1 MAHLKMKKKF
11 LIAAL
16 ILLTSAGVVYS
27 FYRPAESDK
36 EALIVQLVSSGLL
49 QAHFEPKA
57 LNDEFSEQMFDYYLD
72 GIDPGKRFL
81 LQSDIDGWDS
91 YRSQLDD
98 QIRNSEFT
106 FFDSSYET
114 LMMRVGQTKSI
125 YKEILSKPF
134 DYSKEEFIQTDGAD
148 MEYASNMDELKD
160 YWRKYLKYRTLLRLD
175 DYMESQSDSLSME
188 EMEAKARKKVLK
200 SHDEWFERMDEME
213 RKDWHSVYINSITG
227 VFDPHSTYF
236 PPYDQDAFE
245 IQMSGKLE
253 GIGAQLYSK
262 DGYVTI
268 SRIVS
273 GSASWRQGELKVGDQ
288 ILKVAQADGEA
299 VDVVDMR
306 IEDVVQLIRGEK
318 GTEVRLSI
326 KKLDG
331 TLKDISIIRD
341 VVVLEETYARSAVVE
356 EDGEKYGYLLLPKF
370 YLNYDGEGRDCAE
383 DVRVELEKLKAQN
396 VKGIVF
402 DLRNNGGGSLQAAID
417 IAGLFID
424 KGPVVQIK
432 AKGQSQAVLNDEN
445 PGIVYDGPLVV
456 LVNSFSASASE
467 ILAAALQD
475 YDRALVVGSVHTFGK
490 GTVQNMFDF
499 DGMVSSDM
507 DALKPLGALKLTIQK
522 FYRIDGTTTQL
533 RGVTPDIVL
542 PNVYNLISY
551 GEKELEY
558 PLAWDEISAAQ
569 FVPLDNVGGRMNDLQ
584 QASSKRVKKNSTF
597 QLISENA
604 QWLNEQDQFTQYPL
618 QLEAYQKLM
627 KDWEEKAERFDKIDD
642 FKSDFTV
649 QELLAGANSERDTLQ
664 QEKTRRF
671 EKNLTKDVELDE
683 ALMILN
689 DLD

>member
-1 MAHLKMKKKF
+1 MKKKF

-16 ILLTSAGVVYS
+16 ILLASAGVVYS

-36 EALIVQLVSSGLL
+36 EALIVQLVSTGLL

-57 LNDEFSEQMFDYYLD
+57 LNDEFSEQMFNYYLD

-81 LQSDIDGWDS
+81 LKSDVEGWAS
-91 YRSQLDD
+91 YRYQLDD
-98 QIRNSEFT
+98 QIRNADYA

-114 LMMRVGQTKSI
+114 LMMRVGQAKSI

-148 MEYASNMDELKD
+148 MEYAANLAELKD

-175 DYMESQSDSLSME
+175 DFMETQSDSLSME
-188 EMEAKARKKVLK
+188 EMETKARKKVLK
-200 SHDEWFERMDEME
+200 SHDDWFERMDEME

-288 ILKVAQADGEA
+288 ILKVAQADGDA

-341 VVVLEETYARSAVVE
+341 VVVLEETYARSAII
-356 EDGEKYGYLLLPKF
+356 EDNGEKYGYLLLPKF
-370 YLNYDGEGRDCAE
+370 YLNYDGEGRDCAK
-383 DVRVELEKLKAQN
+383 DVRRELEKLKAEN
-396 VKGIVF
+396 VQGVVF

-424 KGPVVQIK
+424 QGPVVQIK
-432 AKGQSQAVLNDEN
+432 TKGQSQAVLNDET

-475 YDRALVVGSVHTFGK
+475 YDRALVVGSAHTFGK

-499 DGMVSSDM
+499 DGMVSGEM
-507 DALKPLGALKLTIQK
+507 NALKPLGALKLTIQK

-558 PLAWDEISAAQ
+558 PLAWDEISAASFSPVNEVSEQ
-569 FVPLDNVGGRMNDLQ
+569 LNELQ
-584 QASSKRVKKNSTF
+584 QASNKRVKMNATF

-627 KDWEEKAERFDKIDD
+627 DDWEKKAERYDKIDE
-642 FKSDFTV
+642 FKSGFSV
-649 QELLAGANSERDTLQ
+649 QELLAAANVEQDTLQ

-671 EKNLTKDVELDE
+671 EKNLSKDVALDE

>member
-1 MAHLKMKKKF
+1 MKKKF

-16 ILLTSAGVVYS
+16 ILLASAGVVYS

-36 EALIVQLVSSGLL
+36 EALIVQLVSTGLL

-57 LNDEFSEQMFDYYLD
+57 LNDEFSEQMFNYYLD

-81 LQSDIDGWDS
+81 LKSDVEGWAS
-91 YRSQLDD
+91 YRYQLDD
-98 QIRNSEFT
+98 QIRNADYT

-114 LMMRVGQTKSI
+114 LMMRVGQAKSI

-148 MEYASNMDELKD
+148 MEYAANLAELKD

-175 DYMESQSDSLSME
+175 DFMETQSDSLSME
-188 EMEAKARKKVLK
+188 EMETKARKKVLK
-200 SHDEWFERMDEME
+200 SHDDWFERMDEME

-288 ILKVAQADGEA
+288 ILKVAQADGDA

-341 VVVLEETYARSAVVE
+341 VVVLEETYARSAII
-356 EDGEKYGYLLLPKF
+356 EDNGEKYGYLLLPKF
-370 YLNYDGEGRDCAE
+370 YLNYDGEGRDCAK
-383 DVRVELEKLKAQN
+383 DVRRELEKLKAEN
-396 VKGIVF
+396 VQGVVF
-402 DLRNNGGGSLQAAID
+402 
-417 IAGLFID
+417 
-424 KGPVVQIK
+424 
-432 AKGQSQAVLNDEN
+432 
-445 PGIVYDGPLVV
+445 
-456 LVNSFSASASE
+456 
-467 ILAAALQD
+467 
-475 YDRALVVGSVHTFGK
+475 
-490 GTVQNMFDF
+490 
-499 DGMVSSDM
+499 
-507 DALKPLGALKLTIQK
+507 
-522 FYRIDGTTTQL
+522 
-533 RGVTPDIVL
+533 
-542 PNVYNLISY
+542 
-551 GEKELEY
+551 
-558 PLAWDEISAAQ
+558 
-569 FVPLDNVGGRMNDLQ
+569 
-584 QASSKRVKKNSTF
+584 
-597 QLISENA
+597 
-604 QWLNEQDQFTQYPL
+604 
-618 QLEAYQKLM
+618 
-627 KDWEEKAERFDKIDD
+627 
-642 FKSDFTV
+642 
-649 QELLAGANSERDTLQ
+649 
-664 QEKTRRF
+664 
-671 EKNLTKDVELDE
+671 
-683 ALMILN
+683 
-689 DLD
+689 

>member
-475 YDRALVVGSVHTFGK
+475 YNRALVVGSVHTFGK

>member
-16 ILLTSAGVVYS
+16 ILLASAGVVYS

-36 EALIVQLVSSGLL
+36 EALIVQLVSTGLL

-81 LQSDIDGWDS
+81 LKSDVEGWAS
-91 YRSQLDD
+91 YRYQLDD
-98 QIRNSEFT
+98 QIRNAEYT

-114 LMMRVGQTKSI
+114 LMMRVGQAKSI

-148 MEYASNMDELKD
+148 MEYSANLAELKD

-175 DYMESQSDSLSME
+175 DFMETQSDSLSME
-188 EMEAKARKKVLK
+188 EMETKARKKVLK
-200 SHDEWFERMDEME
+200 SHDDWFERMDEME

-288 ILKVAQADGEA
+288 ILKVAQADGDA

-341 VVVLEETYARSAVVE
+341 VVVLEETYARSAIFE
-356 EDGEKYGYLLLPKF
+356 ENGEKYGYLLLPKF
-370 YLNYDGEGRDCAE
+370 YLNYDGEGRDCAK
-383 DVRVELEKLKAQN
+383 DVRRELEKLKAEN
-396 VKGIVF
+396 VEGVIF

-424 KGPVVQIK
+424 QGPVVQIK
-432 AKGQSQAVLNDEN
+432 AKGQSQAVLNDET

-475 YDRALVVGSVHTFGK
+475 YDRALVVGSAHTFGK

-499 DGMVSSDM
+499 DGMVSGEM
-507 DALKPLGALKLTIQK
+507 NALKPLGALKLTIQK

-558 PLAWDEISAAQ
+558 PLAWDEISAASFSPVNEVSEQ
-569 FVPLDNVGGRMNDLQ
+569 LNELQ
-584 QASSKRVKKNSTF
+584 QASNKRVKKNATF

-618 QLEAYQKLM
+618 QLEAYQKLLE
-627 KDWEEKAERFDKIDD
+627 DWEKKAERFDKIDE
-642 FKSDFTV
+642 FKSGFSV
-649 QELLAGANSERDTLQ
+649 QELLAAANVAQDTLQ

-671 EKNLTKDVELDE
+671 EKNLSKDVALDE

>member
-16 ILLTSAGVVYS
+16 ILLASAGVVYS

-36 EALIVQLVSSGLL
+36 EALIVQLVSTGLL

-57 LNDEFSEQMFDYYLD
+57 LNDEFSEQMFNYYLD

-81 LQSDIDGWDS
+81 LKSDVEGWAS
-91 YRSQLDD
+91 YRYQLDD
-98 QIRNSEFT
+98 QIRNADYT

-114 LMMRVGQTKSI
+114 LMMRVGQAKSI

-148 MEYASNMDELKD
+148 MEYAANLAELKD

-175 DYMESQSDSLSME
+175 DFMETQSDSLSME
-188 EMEAKARKKVLK
+188 EMETKARKKVLK
-200 SHDEWFERMDEME
+200 SHDDWFERMDEME

-288 ILKVAQADGEA
+288 ILKVAQADGDA

-341 VVVLEETYARSAVVE
+341 VVVLEETYARSAII
-356 EDGEKYGYLLLPKF
+356 EDNGEKYGYLLLPKF
-370 YLNYDGEGRDCAE
+370 YLNYDGEGRDCAK
-383 DVRVELEKLKAQN
+383 DVRRELEKLKAEN
-396 VKGIVF
+396 VQGVVF

-424 KGPVVQIK
+424 QGPVVQIK
-432 AKGQSQAVLNDEN
+432 AKGQSQAVLNDET

-475 YDRALVVGSVHTFGK
+475 YDRALVVGSAHTFGK

-499 DGMVSSDM
+499 DGMVSGEM
-507 DALKPLGALKLTIQK
+507 NALKPLGALKLTIQK

-558 PLAWDEISAAQ
+558 PLAWDEISAASFSPVNEVSEQ
-569 FVPLDNVGGRMNDLQ
+569 LNELQ
-584 QASSKRVKKNSTF
+584 QASNKRVKKNATF

-627 KDWEEKAERFDKIDD
+627 DDWEKKAERFDKIDE
-642 FKSDFTV
+642 FKSGFSV
-649 QELLAGANSERDTLQ
+649 QELLAAANVAQDTLQ

-671 EKNLTKDVELDE
+671 EKNLSKDVALDE

>member
-16 ILLTSAGVVYS
+16 ILLASAGVVYS

-36 EALIVQLVSSGLL
+36 EALIVQLVSTGLL

-57 LNDEFSEQMFDYYLD
+57 LNDEFSEQMFNYYLD

-81 LQSDIDGWDS
+81 LKSDVEGWAS
-91 YRSQLDD
+91 YRYQLDD
-98 QIRNSEFT
+98 QIRNADYT

-114 LMMRVGQTKSI
+114 LMMRVGQAKSI

-134 DYSKEEFIQTDGAD
+134 DYSKEEFIQTDGSD
-148 MEYASNMDELKD
+148 MEYAANLAELKD

-175 DYMESQSDSLSME
+175 DFMETQSDSLSME
-188 EMEAKARKKVLK
+188 EMETKARKKVLK
-200 SHDEWFERMDEME
+200 SHDDWFERMDEME
-213 RKDWHSVYINSITG
+213 RKDWHSLYINSITG

-288 ILKVAQADGEA
+288 ILKVAQADGDA

-341 VVVLEETYARSAVVE
+341 VVVLEETYARSAII
-356 EDGEKYGYLLLPKF
+356 EDNGEKYGYLLLPKF
-370 YLNYDGEGRDCAE
+370 YLNYDGEGRDCAK
-383 DVRVELEKLKAQN
+383 DVRRELEKLKAEN
-396 VKGIVF
+396 VQGVVF

-424 KGPVVQIK
+424 QGPVVQIK
-432 AKGQSQAVLNDEN
+432 AKGQSQAVLNDET

-475 YDRALVVGSVHTFGK
+475 YDRALVVGSAHTFGK

-499 DGMVSSDM
+499 DGMVSGEM
-507 DALKPLGALKLTIQK
+507 NALKPLGALKLTIQK

-558 PLAWDEISAAQ
+558 PLAWDEISAASFSPVNEVSEQ
-569 FVPLDNVGGRMNDLQ
+569 LNELQ
-584 QASSKRVKKNSTF
+584 QASNKRVKKNATF

-627 KDWEEKAERFDKIDD
+627 EDWEKKAERFDKIDE
-642 FKSDFTV
+642 FKWGFSV
-649 QELLAGANSERDTLQ
+649 QELLAAANVEQDTLQ

-671 EKNLTKDVELDE
+671 EKNLSKDVALDE

>member
-16 ILLTSAGVVYS
+16 ILLASAGVVYS

-36 EALIVQLVSSGLL
+36 EALIVQLVSTGLL

-57 LNDEFSEQMFDYYLD
+57 LNDEFSEQMFNYYLD

-81 LQSDIDGWDS
+81 LKSDVEGWAS
-91 YRSQLDD
+91 YRYQLDD
-98 QIRNSEFT
+98 QIRNADYT

-114 LMMRVGQTKSI
+114 LMMRVGQAKSI

-148 MEYASNMDELKD
+148 MEYAANLAELKD

-175 DYMESQSDSLSME
+175 DFMETQSDSLSME
-188 EMEAKARKKVLK
+188 EMETKARKKVLK
-200 SHDEWFERMDEME
+200 SHDDWFERMDEME

-288 ILKVAQADGEA
+288 ILKVAQADGDA

-341 VVVLEETYARSAVVE
+341 VVVLEETYARSAII
-356 EDGEKYGYLLLPKF
+356 EDNGEKYGYLLLPKF
-370 YLNYDGEGRDCAE
+370 YLNYDGEGRDCAK
-383 DVRVELEKLKAQN
+383 DVRRELEKLKAEN
-396 VKGIVF
+396 VQGVVF

-424 KGPVVQIK
+424 QGPVVQIK
-432 AKGQSQAVLNDEN
+432 AKGQSQAVLNDET

-475 YDRALVVGSVHTFGK
+475 YDRALVVGSAHTFGK

-499 DGMVSSDM
+499 DGMVSGEM
-507 DALKPLGALKLTIQK
+507 NALKPLGALKLTIQK

-558 PLAWDEISAAQ
+558 PLAWDEISAASFSPVNEVSEQ
-569 FVPLDNVGGRMNDLQ
+569 LNELQ
-584 QASSKRVKKNSTF
+584 QASNKRVKMNATF

-627 KDWEEKAERFDKIDD
+627 DDWEKKAERYDKIDE
-642 FKSDFTV
+642 FKSGFSV
-649 QELLAGANSERDTLQ
+649 QELLAAANVEQDTLQ

-671 EKNLTKDVELDE
+671 EKNLSKDVALDE

>member
-1 MAHLKMKKKF
+1 MKKKF

-16 ILLTSAGVVYS
+16 ILLASAGVVYS

-36 EALIVQLVSSGLL
+36 EALIVQLVSTGLL

-57 LNDEFSEQMFDYYLD
+57 LNDEFSEQMFNYYLD

-81 LQSDIDGWDS
+81 LKSDVEGWAS
-91 YRSQLDD
+91 YRYQLDD
-98 QIRNSEFT
+98 QIRNADYT

-114 LMMRVGQTKSI
+114 LMMRVGQAKSI

-148 MEYASNMDELKD
+148 MEYAANLAELKD

-175 DYMESQSDSLSME
+175 DFMETQSDSLSME
-188 EMEAKARKKVLK
+188 EMETKARKKVLK
-200 SHDEWFERMDEME
+200 SHDDWFERMDEME

-288 ILKVAQADGEA
+288 ILKVAQADGDA

-341 VVVLEETYARSAVVE
+341 VVVLEETYARSAII
-356 EDGEKYGYLLLPKF
+356 EDNGEKYGYLLLPKF
-370 YLNYDGEGRDCAE
+370 YLNYDGEGRDCAK
-383 DVRVELEKLKAQN
+383 DVRRELEKLKAEN
-396 VKGIVF
+396 VQGVVF

-424 KGPVVQIK
+424 QGPVVQIK
-432 AKGQSQAVLNDEN
+432 TKGQSQAVLNDET

-475 YDRALVVGSVHTFGK
+475 YDRALVVGSAHTFGK

-499 DGMVSSDM
+499 DGMVSGEM
-507 DALKPLGALKLTIQK
+507 NALKPLGALKLTIQK

-558 PLAWDEISAAQ
+558 PLAWDEISAASFSPVNEVSEQ
-569 FVPLDNVGGRMNDLQ
+569 LNELQ
-584 QASSKRVKKNSTF
+584 QASNKRVKMNATF

-627 KDWEEKAERFDKIDD
+627 DDWEKKAERYDKIDE
-642 FKSDFTV
+642 FKSGFSV
-649 QELLAGANSERDTLQ
+649 QELLAAANVEQDTLQ

-671 EKNLTKDVELDE
+671 EKNLSKDVALDE